1 MGISKR
7 RHLFIGYFVEEALL
21 YWLFERGGTILLSK
35 FGRKSEDFFIYI
47 QNYAGSWL
55 ELHFMV
61 QALPGRVGRLDQ
73 VFFSGVA

>member
-1 MGISKR
+1 MHRILKMHELVCSCHVLR
-7 RHLFIGYFVEEALL
+7 DMSFLILWNVLEA
-21 YWLFERGGTILLSK
+21 
-35 FGRKSEDFFIYI
+35 